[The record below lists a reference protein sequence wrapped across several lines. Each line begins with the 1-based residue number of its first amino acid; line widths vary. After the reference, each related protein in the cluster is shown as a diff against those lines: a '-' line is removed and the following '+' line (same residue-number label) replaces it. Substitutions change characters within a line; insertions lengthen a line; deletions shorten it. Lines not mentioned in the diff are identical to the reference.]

1 MAVSAGAGRLGIDFG
16 TSNSAA
22 SVLVNGTPYHIE
34 IEAGQQTLPT
44 SVFFDFS
51 SRETKFGNAANMA
64 LIDGL
69 EGRFM
74 RSLKS
79 VLGTPLMYEQRQIMD
94 QKMSFVD
101 IISQFLARVKARAE
115 EVCYQEFHTAVSGR
129 PVHFHSA
136 DPARD
141 KQALIDLT
149 ECYRAAGFKEVEFV
163 LEPEAAAIANGAAS
177 AGVGMGLIVDIGGG
191 TSDFTVFSRNG
202 SGTGI
207 DILASHGVRVGGT
220 NFDKSIS
227 VDHVMPL
234 FGKGSE
240 VRREMGTGLLP
251 APSAIYFDLATW
263 EKIPFLY
270 NGAVRREV
278 KTLAKLAVDRPAFE
292 RLFTVLDM
300 EIGHDIA
307 FAVERG
313 KIQANRDDQDA
324 SQIDLRMVEPGLAA
338 PLAKDAMVDTLSDH
352 IAKISN
358 CATETLKLAGCKAE
372 DIERVVFVGGSSLM
386 KVVERAMAAQFPAA
400 TLEYTEAFTAVVDG
414 LAISAAGEQAA

>member
-1 MAVSAGAGRLGIDFG
+1 MASFAGAGRLGIDFG

-34 IEAGQQTLPT
+34 IEPGQQTLPT
-44 SVFFDFS
+44 SVFFDFAN
-51 SRETKFGNAANMA
+51 RQTKFGNAANSA
-64 LIDGL
+64 LIEGQ

-79 VLGTPLMYEQRQIMD
+79 VLGTPLMHEKRQIMD

-101 IISQFLARVKARAE
+101 IIGQFLKRVKDRAE
-115 EVCYQEFHTAVSGR
+115 EVCHQEFHTAVSGR
-129 PVHFHSA
+129 PVRFHSA
-136 DPARD
+136 DPKRD
-141 KQALIDLT
+141 QQALVDLT
-149 ECYRAAGFKEVEFV
+149 ECYLAAGFKDVEFV

-240 VRREMGTGLLP
+240 VRREMGPGLLP

-270 NGAVRREV
+270 NGSVRQEV
-278 KTLAKLAVDRPAFE
+278 KTLTKLAVNRPAFE
-292 RLFTVLDM
+292 RLSTVLDM

-307 FAVERG
+307 FVVERG
-313 KIQANRDDQDA
+313 KIQANRADQDR
-324 SQIDLRMVEPGLAA
+324 SNIDLRMVEPGLSA
-338 PLAKDAMVDTLSDH
+338 PLTKDAMVETLSEHVAQIRDS
-352 IAKISN
+352 A
-358 CATETLKLAGCKAE
+358 AETLKLAECAAE

-386 KVVERAMAAQFPAA
+386 QVVEQAMAAQFPAA

-414 LAISAAGEQAA
+414 LAISAAGEKTA